1 MTTVFAS
8 AATFCSSG
16 LADILRA
23 AGPTRRARHFVV
35 FTGVACAVNGR
46 RVKRAASLWKEAT
59 ASRLENFVLELLA
72 AIVLIAIFLIVTDPA
87 TRNDPESDEL
97 GVRASS

>member
-1 MTTVFAS
+1 MTTIVIGAASTASSPATTLFAIGTARVRQWVNFADSTCAS
-8 AATFCSSG
+8 ASRR
-16 LADILRA
+16 LHRA
-23 AGPTRRARHFVV
+23 VSDR
-35 FTGVACAVNGR
+35 
-46 RVKRAASLWKEAT
+46 KEA
-59 ASRLENFVLELLA
+59 LEHQLQEFVLELLA